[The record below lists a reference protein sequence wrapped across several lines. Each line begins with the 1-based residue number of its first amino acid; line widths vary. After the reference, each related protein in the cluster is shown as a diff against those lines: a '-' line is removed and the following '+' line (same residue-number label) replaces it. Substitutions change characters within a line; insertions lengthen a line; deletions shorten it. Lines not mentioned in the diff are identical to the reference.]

1 MSSSSSGPVF
11 ADTAGSKGGSEAVL
25 AERRLFHPSANLAF
39 RIRAFASLLAYASG
53 PQEQH

>member
-1 MSSSSSGPVF
+1 MSSSFSGPVF